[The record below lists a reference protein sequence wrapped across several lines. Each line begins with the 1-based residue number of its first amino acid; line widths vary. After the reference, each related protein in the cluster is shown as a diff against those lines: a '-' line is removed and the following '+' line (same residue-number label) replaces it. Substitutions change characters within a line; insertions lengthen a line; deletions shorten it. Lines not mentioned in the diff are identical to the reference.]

1 MSLSSQRPFPPPDGA
16 THIGVLREHAVTLAC
31 AALASVL
38 LSLWAFAVD
47 DVINRDGIAYI
58 EAAERLWQGV
68 GARSAALTDAPA
80 YPALIALVHGL
91 TGSSYV
97 RAAHLIGAVIDT
109 LVVTAFLVLT
119 ARTGAPRR
127 VMPAAAAVIVLFA
140 GTNAQR
146 AGVSPDAV
154 FCLFYLLAL
163 IYLLKLLRDGQR
175 NRRHGLLAAVCML
188 AASLFGIEGL
198 ILLTVTAAVL
208 TPYLYRGRRRAA
220 VAVLA
225 FAAGGAG
232 VVIVAGWWAFAS
244 AAGEAGGG
252 PFAAAATGLEHI
264 RSAVAAR
271 VDLVQTHLLGRDAG
285 DYAYAAL
292 LFAALTVVAAELLA
306 RLSLVPVLVLS
317 YAAHRRVPF
326 ADPAVTR
333 GWLGLVA
340 VLGGLSLLS
349 SLLTLLPPS
358 RFSQALALTVLV
370 PVSFALVRLY
380 EDLRRRSARPL
391 LAIIGLP
398 LLLAG
403 LVVGGISAL
412 YSHGSERY
420 LKEAGE
426 FLART
431 LPPAARIYTDDAL
444 IAFYSDR
451 GVEAHDYVE
460 DPKRLIHV
468 IYDAWHGN
476 DYVAFNVRAGSA
488 GRREL
493 IKGYLHL
500 EPTREFS
507 NERGDYVMIYRTG
520 D

>member
-1 MSLSSQRPFPPPDGA
+1 M
-16 THIGVLREHAVTLAC
+16 LREHAATVAC

-38 LSLWAFAVD
+38 LSLWALAVD

-91 TGSSYV
+91 TDSGYE
-97 RAAHLIGAVIDT
+97 RAAHIVGAVIDA
-109 LVVTAFLVLT
+109 LVVTAFLGLT
-119 ARTGAPRR
+119 LRIGAPRR
-127 VMPAAAAVIVLFA
+127 VIPAAAVVMVLFA
-140 GTNAQR
+140 GVNAQR
-146 AGVSPDAV
+146 AGVGPDAV

-163 IYLLKLLRDGQR
+163 TYLLRLLRDGQR
-175 NRRHGLLAAVCML
+175 KRRHGLLAAVCML

-198 ILLTVTAAVL
+198 ALLAVTAAAL
-208 TPYLYRGRRRAA
+208 TLYLYRGRRRAA

-225 FAAGGAG
+225 FATGGAG
-232 VVIVAGWWAFAS
+232 VVIVAGWWAFVS
-244 AAGEAGGG
+244 VAGDAGGE
-252 PFAAAATGLEHI
+252 PFTAAVAGLEHI

-271 VDLVQTHLLGRDAG
+271 VDLVQTRLLGRDAA

-292 LFAALTVVAAELLA
+292 LFAALAVVTAELLA
-306 RLSLVPVLVLS
+306 RLSLVPVLLLG
-317 YAAHRRVPF
+317 YAAHRRMPF
-326 ADPAVTR
+326 AEPAVTR
-333 GWLGLVA
+333 GWLCLVA
-340 VLGGLSLLS
+340 VLGGLSLLA

-358 RFSQALALTVLV
+358 RFSQALALTALV
-370 PVSFALVRLY
+370 PVPFALVHLY
-380 EDLRRRSARPL
+380 EDLRRRSAGPVPTIVGSAL
-391 LAIIGLP
+391 V
-398 LLLAG
+398 LAG
-403 LVVGGISAL
+403 LVGGGIGAL
-412 YSHGSERY
+412 YSSGSERY

-431 LPPAARIYTDDAL
+431 APAGARIYTDDAL
-444 IAFYSDR
+444 VAFYSDR
-451 GVEAHDYVE
+451 GLEAHDYVE

-468 IYDAWHGN
+468 IYDAWHRN
-476 DYVAFNVRAGSA
+476 DYVAFHARARSA

-500 EPTREFS
+500 EPTREFA